1 MVSSEYKMQYI
12 LLVLLVLFHI
22 SACLSSFMKR
32 YDHVSKEESCQTS
45 SEALL
50 LRMMFSVLYHLEA
63 ITVNELEVIIDVI
76 WRPYVVSSEL
86 ITLLLEVLHKR

>member
-1 MVSSEYKMQYI
+1 
-12 LLVLLVLFHI
+12 
-22 SACLSSFMKR
+22 MKR
-32 YDHVSKEESCQTS
+32 YDHVSKKESRQTS

-86 ITLLLEVLHKR
+86 ITLLLEVLHKRYGRGKRGLSIVYS